1 MVTVDAARRFRLSS
15 SLSREAGFRPGQEL
29 AVVASSKN
37 TFQLISGRR
46 VSKKSNAPR
55 YSVEK
60 DGRIRVSET
69 VLRSLGVKRDARRR
83 TPKLS
88 AQVSRGSIT
97 VSI

>member
-1 MVTVDAARRFRLSS
+1 MVTIDAARRFRLSS

-29 AVVASSKN
+29 VVIANSKN
-37 TFQLISGRR
+37 TFQLVSGRK
-46 VSKKSNAPR
+46 VSKKSDAPR

-69 VLRSLGVKRDARRR
+69 VLRSLGVKRDGRRR
-83 TPKLS
+83 LSNFS

-97 VSI
+97 VSL